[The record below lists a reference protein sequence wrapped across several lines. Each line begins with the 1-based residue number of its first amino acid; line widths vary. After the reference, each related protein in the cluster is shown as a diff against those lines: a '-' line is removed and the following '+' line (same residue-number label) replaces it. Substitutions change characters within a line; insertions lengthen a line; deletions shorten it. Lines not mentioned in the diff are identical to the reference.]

1 MNILVPLFSVCGLF
15 ASTRRCFLAVRWI
28 YQPPPPS
35 YPFFFLF
42 FFFPTSLPHFVF
54 AQNETAAAERAA
66 AVQSKLKESGGGPRN
81 SAMGVPLVQSDG
93 RRSSDPNLVIDL
105 DEKAKLT
112 DHPFKRPEK
121 PMIDVA
127 PGSPKRGRASVAE
140 REAAKRE
147 IEMGLEMGRLRLE
160 EDNTGMV
167 FCVQMDTNQRRYDLD
182 PMQHGICLPDANDV
196 FEDGFK
202 TIKRGATARDLVKD
216 HATKQKREMRRQ
228 NSVYALHFHHCVCV

>member
-1 MNILVPLFSVCGLF
+1 M
-15 ASTRRCFLAVRWI
+15 
-28 YQPPPPS
+28 
-35 YPFFFLF
+35 
-42 FFFPTSLPHFVF
+42 
-54 AQNETAAAERAA
+54 
-66 AVQSKLKESGGGPRN
+66 KESGDGPRN

-228 NSVYALHFHHCVCV
+228 NSVYALHFHHRVCVKEGQGGGNLAIAGSLRIMVIGPRYYEMLSILDIKIYFHADVVLPNDDDVAHRQLEDRAAAFLASLK